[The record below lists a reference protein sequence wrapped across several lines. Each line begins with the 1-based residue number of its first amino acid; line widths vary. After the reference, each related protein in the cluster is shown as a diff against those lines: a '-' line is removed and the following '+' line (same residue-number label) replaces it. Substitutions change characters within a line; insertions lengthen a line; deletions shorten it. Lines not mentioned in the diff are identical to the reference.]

1 MKDHNI
7 RRGSSLV
14 SFASLYG
21 MNDYVAFALGNYK
34 KSNLTIITLVY
45 FIHVANSGYETYKY
59 LPYGPIESL
68 QPYLFR
74 RAQENRAIFEKADKD
89 RRLHFQALKDR
100 VSYLKI

>member
-1 MKDHNI
+1 MKDNNI
-7 RRGSSLV
+7 RRGSTLI

-21 MNDYVAFALGNYK
+21 MSDYVAFALGMNR
-34 KSNLTIITLVY
+34 NLRHDDEIIL
-45 FIHVANSGYETYKY
+45 FSLIANSGYKTYKY

-89 RRLHFQALKDR
+89 RRLHLKALKDR
-100 VSYLKI
+100 VFHAKM

>member
-1 MKDHNI
+1 MKDYNI

-21 MNDYVAFALGNYK
+21 MSDYVAFALGNYK
-34 KSNLTIITLVY
+34 ESNCNMIKSFFL
-45 FIHVANSGYETYKY
+45 FVANSGYKTYKY

-74 RAQENRAIFEKADKD
+74 RAQENRSIFEKADKD
-89 RRLHFQALKDR
+89 RRLHFKAFKDR
-100 VSYLKI
+100 ILYSKV